1 RISNSQRYRG
11 HRLRSFRP
19 RLVKNPIIGITGC
32 CARCERP
39 RDRGAAEKRD
49 QPAPFQLIELHSI
62 PAS

>member
-1 RISNSQRYRG
+1 MASG
-11 HRLRSFRP
+11 DWALR
-19 RLVKNPIIGITGC
+19 NPIIGITGC
-32 CARCERP
+32 CAGCERP